1 MKYIV
6 ETEKSVN
13 EAVESVRE
21 ATKKNGF
28 GVLSVLDMTETMKA
42 KGVDFGASCQIL
54 EVCNPKAAKDVL
66 EKDISISMAMP
77 CRIAVYSEN
86 NITKIGTV
94 KPTAMLVNLSD
105 IESIRPI
112 AEEVERTM
120 IKIVDEAK

>member
-28 GVLSVLDMTETMKA
+28 GVISVLDMKETMKS
-42 KGVDFGASCQIL
+42 KGVDFDNSCQIV
-54 EVCNPKAAKDVL
+54 EICNPKTAKDVL

-94 KPTAMLVNLSD
+94 KPTAMLVNLSGAKD
-105 IESIRPI
+105 IQPI
-112 AEEVERTM
+112 AEKVEQTM
-120 IKIVDEAK
+120 LKIVDEAK